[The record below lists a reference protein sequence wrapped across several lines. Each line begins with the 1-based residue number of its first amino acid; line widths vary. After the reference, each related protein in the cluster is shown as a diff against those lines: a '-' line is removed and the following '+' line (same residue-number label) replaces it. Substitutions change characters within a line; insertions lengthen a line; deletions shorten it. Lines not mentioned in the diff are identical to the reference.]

1 MELQSQIVEKLKLYL
16 KNNGIDI
23 NRFEEIDTEIVVC
36 DEARCFG
43 YHRLVYDSGICAYLP
58 FIMTRNNINSAFE
71 FDVIIDEDGDIYPFD
86 IEELKTATNIL
97 EYITNHLKEEIEK
110 SKEISSITITDKPIT
125 IKQASYE
132 ALIKE
137 AKYKI
142 AENRSKSKCIRIER
156 EIGRAYLRGEKA
168 EVLKQLVKRYI
179 DNGCPSLMDIRVKKK
194 AYEDL
199 FLNKVAS
206 ISTFDELYSFI
217 GQLIINGHEEKAE
230 VLKYAYEQVLEE
242 IKKNENFV
250 LNKKANFLAGLAIGG
265 LLAGAITL
273 FAHHAGLFENFGEKA
288 KKFLKGLFGEEGKE
302 ETEEEKEARKER
314 EEKVKKA
321 KSNAEFYKSIVD
333 INKKIQAEKDVSAIK
348 VIGFYNKIKE
358 KGEKGYKE
366 LLEEYKD
373 DKKNKEIIE
382 TLYKLKDHEHFDKI
396 RDFIGA
402 EGNNKLKEHAW
413 NEFSKHIEE
422 TGEHSLLNELTKH
435 GIFSKDELKEKL
447 QEKSE
452 EILKKEKLEEND
464 LNWLKAFKAN
474 NIKKDGKDIAE
485 HYADKIISKGQNA
498 TEEDLHVLH
507 GLITKGGI
515 DISRQ
520 RDKWRKFVGNLK
532 EETLSN
538 MDFDKFK
545 ELTFH
550 FQKHGILDIK
560 NKEHRKKILDA
571 TMNYLS
577 KGDTD
582 LKEKVLDFMGDLGHM
597 GLKLYHIKDYRDK
610 IEKHIKEDGQLWE
623 KYRTYFPR
631 RVVGTFKSTMQRIG
645 ESLGWIGKTVGKIF
659 NI

>member
-43 YHRLVYDSGICAYLP
+43 YHRLVYDSGICVYLP
-58 FIMTRNNINSAFE
+58 FIMMKNNINSAFE
-71 FDVIIDEDGDIYPFD
+71 FDVIIDEEGDIYPFD

-97 EYITNHLKEEIEK
+97 EYIANHLKEEVEK

-132 ALIKE
+132 AIIKE

-179 DNGCPSLMDIRVKKK
+179 DNGCPSLMDVRVKKK
-194 AYEDL
+194 AYEEL
-199 FLNKVAS
+199 FLNKLAS

-217 GQLIINGHEEKAE
+217 GQLIINGYEEKAE

-242 IKKNENFV
+242 IKKDENFT

-288 KKFLKGLFGEEGKE
+288 KRFLGGLFGEEEKI
-302 ETEEEKEARKER
+302 ETEEEKEAKKER

-321 KSNAEFYKSIVD
+321 KSNAEFYKSIKEINEKIVNDEEYVD
-333 INKKIQAEKDVSAIK
+333 FARDAHKIL
-348 VIGFYNKIKE
+348 KE
-358 KGEKGYKE
+358 KGEEGYKK
-366 LLEEYKD
+366 LLKE
-373 DKKNKEIIE
+373 NKGDEKAVSIIKS
-382 TLYKLKDHEHFDKI
+382 LYKLKDHEHFDKVGNFLG
-396 RDFIGA
+396 D
-402 EGNNKLKEHAW
+402 NNKLKEHVW
-413 NEFSKHIEE
+413 SEFSKHIEE

-435 GIFSKDELKEKL
+435 GIFTKDELKGKL

-452 EILKKEKLEEND
+452 EILKKEKLEESD
-464 LNWLKAFKAN
+464 LNWLKTFKAN
-474 NIKKDGKDIAE
+474 NIKKDGKGIAE

-498 TEEDLHVLH
+498 TEEDLHTLH
-507 GLITKGGI
+507 ELVTKGEI

-520 RDKWRKFVGNLK
+520 RDKWRKFIGSLK
-532 EETLSN
+532 EETLSK

-550 FQKHGILDIK
+550 FQKHGIINIK
-560 NKEHRKKILDA
+560 NEEHRKKILNT
-571 TMNYLS
+571 TMNYLGR
-577 KGDTD
+577 GDTD

-597 GLKLYHIKDYRDK
+597 GLKLYHIKDYRDT
-610 IEKHIKEDGQLWE
+610 IEKHIKDDEQLWE

-631 RVVGTFKSTMQRIG
+631 KVVGTVKSISQRIG
-645 ESLGWIGKTVGKIF
+645 EGLGWITKTIGGFF

>member
-1 MELQSQIVEKLKLYL
+1 
-16 KNNGIDI
+16 
-23 NRFEEIDTEIVVC
+23 
-36 DEARCFG
+36 
-43 YHRLVYDSGICAYLP
+43 
-58 FIMTRNNINSAFE
+58 MTRNNINSAFE
-71 FDVIIDEDGDIYPFD
+71 FDVIIDEEGDIYPFD

-97 EYITNHLKEEIEK
+97 EYITNHLKEEVEK
-110 SKEISSITITDKPIT
+110 SKEISSVTITDKPIT

-156 EIGRAYLRGEKA
+156 EIGRAYLRGEKT

-217 GQLIINGHEEKAE
+217 GQLIINGYEEKAE

-242 IKKNENFV
+242 IKKNEDFV

-265 LLAGAITL
+265 LLVGAITM

-288 KKFLKGLFGEEGKE
+288 KKFLKGLFGEGEEK
-302 ETEEEKEARKER
+302 ETEEEREAKKER

-321 KSNAEFYKSIVD
+321 KSNVEFYKSVAD
-333 INKKIQAEKDVSAIK
+333 INKKIQAEKDVTEAESL
-348 VIGFYNKIKE
+348 VLGFYNKIKKE
-358 KGEKGYKE
+358 GEKGYKE
-366 LLEEYKD
+366 LLEEHKD
-373 DKKNKEIIE
+373 NKKNKEIIE

-396 RDFIGA
+396 GYFIGVDK
-402 EGNNKLKEHAW
+402 KLKEHAW

-435 GIFSKDELKEKL
+435 GIFTKDELKGKL

-464 LNWLKAFKAN
+464 FNWLKAFKAN

-498 TEEDLHVLH
+498 TEDDLHVLH

-520 RDKWRKFVGNLK
+520 RDKWRKFVGSLK

-550 FQKHGILDIK
+550 FQKHGIIDIN
-560 NKEHRKKILDA
+560 NKEHRKKILNA
-571 TMNYLS
+571 TMNYLG

-597 GLKLYHIKDYRDK
+597 GLKLYHIKDYRDT
-610 IEKHIKEDGQLWE
+610 IEKHIKEDKQLWE

-631 RVVGTFKSTMQRIG
+631 RVVGTVKSTFQRIG
-645 ESLGWIGKTVGKIF
+645 EGFKLIESTVKKILS
-659 NI
+659 

>member
-43 YHRLVYDSGICAYLP
+43 YHRLVYDNGICVYLP

-265 LLAGAITL
+265 LLAGAVML
-273 FAHHAGLFENFGEKA
+273 FAHHSGLFENFGEKA

-314 EEKVKKA
+314 EEKIKKA
-321 KSNAEFYKSIVD
+321 KGNAEFYKNIKEINEKIVND
-333 INKKIQAEKDVSAIK
+333 EEYADFARNAHEIL
-348 VIGFYNKIKE
+348 KE
-358 KGEKGYKE
+358 KGEEGYKK
-366 LLEEYKD
+366 LLNENKD
-373 DKKNKEIIE
+373 DKKAISIIKS
-382 TLYKLKDHEHFDKI
+382 LYKLKDHEHFDKVE
-396 RDFIGA
+396 DFLGD
-402 EGNNKLKEHAW
+402 NNKLKEHAW

-550 FQKHGILDIK
+550 FQRHGILDIK

-631 RVVGTFKSTMQRIG
+631 RVVGTFKSTFQKIKEGFNLFRGTI
-645 ESLGWIGKTVGKIF
+645 EKIF